1 MAAAA
6 AYGAYFSRNGFIPKF
21 AQANTNALNVGE
33 SSTKTS
39 SSSSSSSLLNMTHH
53 NNNNKRTNNVLSS
66 SIGTHSDLS
75 DDDNDLDEESFGE
88 FSVFLELY
96 PYFLTLI

>member
-6 AYGAYFSRNGFIPKF
+6 AYGAYFSRSGFIPKF
-21 AQANTNALNVGE
+21 AQANTNALSVGE

-39 SSSSSSSLLNMTHH
+39 SSSSSLLNMTHH
-53 NNNNKRTNNVLSS
+53 NNNNNNNNKRTNNVLSS

-88 FSVFLELY
+88 INLRFIFL
-96 PYFLTLI
+96 

>member
-21 AQANTNALNVGE
+21 AQANTNALSVGE

-39 SSSSSSSLLNMTHH
+39 SSSSSSSLLNMTHHNNNH

-88 FSVFLELY
+88 INLGFIFL
-96 PYFLTLI
+96 

>member
-21 AQANTNALNVGE
+21 AQANTNALSVGE

-39 SSSSSSSLLNMTHH
+39 SSSSSLLNMTHH
-53 NNNNKRTNNVLSS
+53 NNNNNNKRTNNVLSS

-88 FSVFLELY
+88 INLGFIFL
-96 PYFLTLI
+96 

>member
-21 AQANTNALNVGE
+21 AQANTNALSVGE

-39 SSSSSSSLLNMTHH
+39 SSSLLNMTHH
-53 NNNNKRTNNVLSS
+53 NNNNNNNKRTNNVLSS

-75 DDDNDLDEESFGE
+75 DVDNDLDEESFGE
-88 FSVFLELY
+88 INLRFIFL
-96 PYFLTLI
+96 

>member
-21 AQANTNALNVGE
+21 AQANTNALSVGE

-39 SSSSSSSLLNMTHH
+39 SSSLLNMTHH
-53 NNNNKRTNNVLSS
+53 NNNNNNKRTNNVLSS

-88 FSVFLELY
+88 INLRFIFL
-96 PYFLTLI
+96 

>member
-21 AQANTNALNVGE
+21 AQANTNALSVGE

-39 SSSSSSSLLNMTHH
+39 SSSLLNMTHH
-53 NNNNKRTNNVLSS
+53 NNNNNNKRTNNVLSS

-88 FSVFLELY
+88 INLGFIFL
-96 PYFLTLI
+96 

>member
-21 AQANTNALNVGE
+21 AQANTNALSVGE
-33 SSTKTS
+33 SSTKT
-39 SSSSSSSLLNMTHH
+39 SSSSSSLLNMTHH
-53 NNNNKRTNNVLSS
+53 NNHNNKRTNKVLSS

-88 FSVFLELY
+88 INLRFIFL
-96 PYFLTLI
+96 